1 MKEPTLFLQSQEI
14 LESPNF
20 CLLNH
25 VWVEVEQNS
34 LEKKKKTG
42 WDGEESAKE
51 MFEMWK
57 KLRKRCII
65 EENSNGEEQKDKDDK
80 QEDNLQLGPQDIKTI
95 IEIEEGTNTEIEQDL
110 EKNKEQGEIKSNNK
124 DCEEKEI
131 VEKINKEQND
141 CGVAAMKYGMW
152 KMVKTSMRK

>member
-1 MKEPTLFLQSQEI
+1 
-14 LESPNF
+14 
-20 CLLNH
+20 
-25 VWVEVEQNS
+25 
-34 LEKKKKTG
+34 
-42 WDGEESAKE
+42 
-51 MFEMWK
+51 MWK

-65 EENSNGEEQKDKDDK
+65 EENSNGEEQKDKDDR

-95 IEIEEGTNTEIEQDL
+95 IEIKEGTNTEIERDL

-141 CGVAAMKYGMW
+141 CGADAMKYGMW